1 MKFSPCVIALALL
14 LAGCGDSQQA
24 AAPPPAKLF
33 EPQREAL
40 DKAKGVEQT
49 VGQQAEQQKQEAERQ
64 TE

>member
-1 MKFSPCVIALALL
+1 MKLILCCFVALIITA
-14 LAGCGDSQQA
+14 CGDSKPPQN
-24 AAPPPAKLF
+24 PPPVKLF

-49 VGQQAEQQKQEAERQ
+49 VNQQAEQQKQEAERQ

>member
-1 MKFSPCVIALALL
+1 MKFSSCVIALAVL
-14 LAGCGDSQQA
+14 LAGCGESPQT
-24 AAPPPAKLF
+24 PPPKLF

-49 VGQQAEQQKQEAERQ
+49 VNQQAEQQKQEAERQ